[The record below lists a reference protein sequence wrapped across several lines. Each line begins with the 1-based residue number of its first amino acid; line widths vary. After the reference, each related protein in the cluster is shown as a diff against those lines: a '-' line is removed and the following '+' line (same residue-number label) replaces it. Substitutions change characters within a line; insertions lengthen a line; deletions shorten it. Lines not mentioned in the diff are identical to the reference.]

1 LTAYRLAAALRVE
14 QPEVAMMKVLV
25 TMLTIAICVL
35 GTTAVSAQDFPFC
48 LKSCSYGSCA
58 FSTYQQCQ
66 AAASGLD
73 GWCEAN
79 PYYRQPNSTPTS
91 RNVRYAKKRL

>member
-1 LTAYRLAAALRVE
+1 
-14 QPEVAMMKVLV
+14 MMKILV
-25 TMLTIAICVL
+25 AVLTIATCVL
-35 GTTAVSAQDFPFC
+35 GTTAVWAQDFPFC
-48 LKSCSYGSCA
+48 LTSCSYGSCT

-79 PYYRQPNSTPTS
+79 PNYRQPNSTLIS
-91 RNVRYAKKRL
+91 RNARYAKKRL